1 MIKLLH
7 LSDVHLGAR
16 FQMLGER
23 GREHRRQLQ
32 ETFARAI
39 GIACE
44 EPVDL
49 VLIAGD
55 LFDSPHQSEST
66 ISFVREQ
73 FRRLESRGIPLCLIA
88 GNHDPFEEGGV
99 YAVGRFEQCSNVT
112 LFGTTPG
119 SKVFSQLDL
128 TVFGSS
134 PSPGSGRSPLA
145 GWKVERQTRFAVG
158 LVHGSIYRSGQVE
171 GPETIHPEEIRG
183 LGLDYL
189 ALGDWHSCQRVLG
202 PPTTAWY
209 SGSPE
214 FLSLD
219 QEGAGHVLLVTLE
232 EPGSAHVRP
241 VRVGRR
247 SYKKI
252 ELEIS
257 ALPVEEIK
265 ARILQE
271 ADPDLI
277 MDVILKGF
285 IQPGISISAAELEED
300 LGGHFFRLRVR
311 NESSLRLE
319 DLDEQDFPE
328 GTVLGRFVRL
338 MRKRMEELD
347 PAERPLLEEALQL
360 GVGLLQGRE
369 VL

>member
-23 GREHRRQLQ
+23 GREHRRQVQ

-39 GIACE
+39 GLACE

-55 LFDSPHQSEST
+55 LFDSPHQPEST

-73 FRRLESRGIPLCLIA
+73 FRRLESKGIPVCLIA
-88 GNHDPFEEGGV
+88 GNHDLLDEEGV
-99 YAVGRFEQCSNVT
+99 YAAGRFDQGSNVT

-119 SKVFSQLDL
+119 SKVFPHLDL

-134 PSPGSGRSPLA
+134 PDPGSGRSPLA
-145 GWKVERQTRFAVG
+145 GWRVERQTRFAVG
-158 LVHGSIYRSGQVE
+158 LAHGSIYRTGQVE
-171 GPETIHPEEIRG
+171 GPEAIHPEEIRA

-189 ALGDWHSCQRVLG
+189 ALGDWHSIRMVLG

-214 FLSLD
+214 FLGLD

-232 EPGSAHVRP
+232 APGSVHVQP

-247 SYKKI
+247 ACKKL
-252 ELEIS
+252 ELEITNLS
-257 ALPVEEIK
+257 LEEIK

-277 MDVILKGF
+277 MDVTLKGL
-285 IQPGISISAAELEED
+285 IQPGVTITAAELEEE
-300 LGGHFFRLRVR
+300 LGESFFRLRVR
-311 NESSLRLE
+311 NEGHLRLE
-319 DLDEQDFPE
+319 DLDEQAFPE
-328 GTVLGRFVRL
+328 STVLGRFIRL
-338 MRKRMEELD
+338 MRRRMEEVD
-347 PAERPLLEEALQL
+347 PEERALLEEALQL
-360 GVGLLQGRE
+360 GVGLLQGKE
-369 VL
+369 VV